1 MHGERSAPQEDVFV
15 SVVVLIDEGVPDVAE
30 RVEAIAEA
38 VSVRYRNHELVLVDN
53 GLPPAVVV
61 DLRELLARVPC
72 LRVLRLARRS
82 SADTAVFAGLDVAI
96 GDYVVITALA
106 YDSPSAVVDVA
117 ELLRSGHDVVQGQ
130 HNGPL
135 GGGLATRVG
144 RRAFY
149 WYNRRFLEVDIP
161 SRSTYL
167 TGLSRRAVNAVGA
180 SSRTHRYLRHL
191 VRYVGYRVERYRY
204 EVRDVRMRRDR
215 TRPKWADAI
224 EMISSYSTHPLRVV
238 TLLGLAAGALSLVYA
253 GYVVVVTFT
262 QERVA
267 AGWPTTSL
275 ELSLMFFV
283 VTVILAV
290 QAEYIGRILS
300 ESRREAGYFI
310 VEEMESDTLI
320 AEMERRN
327 VAVR

>member
-1 MHGERSAPQEDVFV
+1 M
-15 SVVVLIDEGVPDVAE
+15 
-30 RVEAIAEA
+30 
-38 VSVRYRNHELVLVDN
+38 
-53 GLPPAVVV
+53 
-61 DLRELLARVPC
+61 
-72 LRVLRLARRS
+72 
-82 SADTAVFAGLDVAI
+82 
-96 GDYVVITALA
+96 
-106 YDSPSAVVDVA
+106 
-117 ELLRSGHDVVQGQ
+117 
-130 HNGPL
+130 
-135 GGGLATRVG
+135 
-144 RRAFY
+144 
-149 WYNRRFLEVDIP
+149 
-161 SRSTYL
+161 
-167 TGLSRRAVNAVGA
+167 
-180 SSRTHRYLRHL
+180 
-191 VRYVGYRVERYRY
+191 
-204 EVRDVRMRRDR
+204 RMRRDR

-310 VEEMESDTLI
+310 VEEIESDTLI